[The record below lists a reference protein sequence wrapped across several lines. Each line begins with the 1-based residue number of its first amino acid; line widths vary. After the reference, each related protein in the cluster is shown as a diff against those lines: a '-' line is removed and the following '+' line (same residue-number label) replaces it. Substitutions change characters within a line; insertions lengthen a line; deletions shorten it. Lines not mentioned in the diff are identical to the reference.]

1 MGIVSGCKLNAC
13 SESKQLQQILN
24 CNPPVMYVPVDSKT
38 IAIWNGY
45 TWEAVLAAFL
55 LLPTQTGMQTYVKA
69 CKAIKKIVLML
80 I

>member
-1 MGIVSGCKLNAC
+1 
-13 SESKQLQQILN
+13 
-24 CNPPVMYVPVDSKT
+24 MYVPVDSKT
-38 IAIWNGY
+38 IAVWNGY